1 MMTFA
6 LALIA
11 LIAFISFY
19 VIGMYNNLI
28 KLRQQQKN
36 SFSQIDVQLTRRY
49 ELIPNLVEVAKSYM
63 KHEQDTL
70 EKVIQA
76 RNVAWAAKKSASQ
89 DPSNAEAMTKLMA
102 AENAVKGQLGSF
114 MAISESYPELR
125 SNETMKSLMEELTST
140 DNKVSFARQSYND
153 MTTDYNTALEVF
165 PSNIIANM
173 FNFSAA
179 TLYEVEDQKARSA
192 VKVKFD

>member
-89 DPSNAEAMTKLMA
+89 DPSNAEAMTKLMV
-102 AENAVKGQLGSF
+102 AENAVRGQLGSF

>member
-1 MMTFA
+1 
-6 LALIA
+6 
-11 LIAFISFY
+11 
-19 VIGMYNNLI
+19 
-28 KLRQQQKN
+28 
-36 SFSQIDVQLTRRY
+36 
-49 ELIPNLVEVAKSYM
+49 M

>member
-1 MMTFA
+1 MTFA

>member
-6 LALIA
+6 LGLIV
-11 LIAFISFY
+11 LVVLFFIF
-19 VIGMYNNLI
+19 VIGLYNNLV
-28 KLRQQQKN
+28 KLRQQQRN
-36 SFSQIDVQLTRRY
+36 AFSQIDVQLTRRY
-49 ELIPNLVEVAKSYM
+49 EVIPNLVEVAKTYM

-76 RNVAWAAKKSASQ
+76 RNSAWAAKKAVNQ
-89 DPSNAEAMTKLMA
+89 DPGSSEAMTNLIA
-102 AENAVKGQLGSF
+102 AENSVKGQLGSL

-125 SNETMKSLMEELTST
+125 SNETMKSLMEELAST

-165 PSNIIANM
+165 PSSIVANM
-173 FNFSAA
+173 FNFSSAA
-179 TLYEVEDQKARSA
+179 LYEVEDQKARAA

>member
-102 AENAVKGQLGSF
+102 AENVVKGQLGSF

>member
-1 MMTFA
+1 MTFA
-6 LALIA
+6 LGLIV
-11 LIAFISFY
+11 LVVLFFIF
-19 VIGMYNNLI
+19 VIGLYNNLV
-28 KLRQQQKN
+28 KLRQQQRN
-36 SFSQIDVQLTRRY
+36 AFSQIDVQLTRRY
-49 ELIPNLVEVAKSYM
+49 ELIPNLVEVAKTYM

-76 RNVAWAAKKSASQ
+76 RNSAWAAKKAVNQ
-89 DPSNAEAMTKLMA
+89 DPGSSEAMTNLIA
-102 AENAVKGQLGSF
+102 AENSVKGQLGSL

-125 SNETMKSLMEELTST
+125 SNETMKSLMEELAST

-165 PSNIIANM
+165 PSSIVANM
-173 FNFSAA
+173 FNFSSAA
-179 TLYEVEDQKARSA
+179 LYEVEDQKARAA

>member
-6 LALIA
+6 LGLIVLLA
-11 LIAFISFY
+11 IFFIF
-19 VIGMYNNLI
+19 VIGLYNNLV
-28 KLRQQQKN
+28 KLRQQQRN
-36 SFSQIDVQLTRRY
+36 AFSQIDVQLTRRY
-49 ELIPNLVEVAKSYM
+49 ELIPNLVEVAKNYM

-76 RNVAWAAKKSASQ
+76 RNSAWAAKKAVNQ
-89 DPSNAEAMTKLMA
+89 DPGSSEAMTNLIA
-102 AENAVKGQLGSF
+102 AENSVRGQLGSL
-114 MAISESYPELR
+114 MAVSESYPELR
-125 SNETMKSLMEELTST
+125 SNETMKSLMEELAST

-165 PSNIIANM
+165 PSSIIANM
-173 FNFSAA
+173 FNFSSA

-192 VKVKFD
+192 VKVKF

>member
-6 LALIA
+6 LGLIVLA
-11 LIAFISFY
+11 VLFFIF
-19 VIGMYNNLI
+19 VIGLYNNLV
-28 KLRQQQKN
+28 KLRQQQRN
-36 SFSQIDVQLTRRY
+36 AFSQIDVQLTRRY
-49 ELIPNLVEVAKSYM
+49 ELIPNLVEVAKTYM

-76 RNVAWAAKKSASQ
+76 RNSAWAAKKAVNQ
-89 DPSNAEAMTKLMA
+89 DPGSSEAMTKLIA
-102 AENAVKGQLGSF
+102 AENSVRGFLGSF
-114 MAISESYPELR
+114 MAVSESYPELR
-125 SNETMKSLMEELTST
+125 SNDTMKSLMEELAST

-165 PSNIIANM
+165 PSSIIANM
-173 FNFSAA
+173 FNFSSA

-192 VKVKFD
+192 VKVKF

>member
-6 LALIA
+6 LGLIVLLA
-11 LIAFISFY
+11 IFFIF
-19 VIGMYNNLI
+19 VIGLYNNLV
-28 KLRQQQKN
+28 KLRQQQRN
-36 SFSQIDVQLTRRY
+36 AFSQIDVQLTRRY
-49 ELIPNLVEVAKSYM
+49 ELIPNLVEVAKNYM

-76 RNVAWAAKKSASQ
+76 RNSAWAAKKAVNQ
-89 DPSNAEAMTKLMA
+89 DPGSSEAMTNLIA
-102 AENAVKGQLGSF
+102 AENSVRGQLGSL
-114 MAISESYPELR
+114 MAVSESYPDLR
-125 SNETMKSLMEELTST
+125 SNETMKSLMEELAST

-165 PSNIIANM
+165 PSSIIANM
-173 FNFSAA
+173 FNFSSA

-192 VKVKFD
+192 VKVKF